1 MAKFNFNILFF
12 TFIAFVFINNSNAL
26 EYYHQIP
33 YLPKDT
39 VYDCY
44 ITDIFSKAGD
54 NFVKIWPI
62 KFLWGLDAIT
72 EARKDGVADY
82 DIDTVSN
89 DTTWWVPNDYHI
101 VDRDT
106 SELKFIISD
115 KVKVSICENGAVLKK
130 ITLKEMLI
138 NPSYYKDIHLRGKTE
153 EIYYSPYLI
162 TIEKG
167 EVTIIQQIYVP

>member
-12 TFIAFVFINNSNAL
+12 SFIAFVFINNLNAL
-26 EYYHQIP
+26 EYYHQTL
-33 YLPKDT
+33 YLPNDT

-54 NFVKIWPI
+54 NFIKIWPI

-72 EARKDGVADY
+72 EAKKDGVADF

-101 VDRDT
+101 VNRDT

-130 ITLKEMLI
+130 ITLKELQI
-138 NPSYYKDIHLRGKTE
+138 NPSYYKDIHMQGKTE
-153 EIYYSPYLI
+153 DIYYSPYFI
-162 TIEKG
+162 TIENGK
-167 EVTIIQQIYVP
+167 VTIIQETYIP